1 MYCQECGTKNPDGAI
16 FCMKCGLKIPIITHL
31 NSEGDIIDD
40 NEVVQQKMKNVP
52 SHLTSKWDRINNG
65 NLQQIKK
72 VPSHLTNTWDLIDD
86 DEAINKM
93 RKSSQYFVLSVPVIT
108 EEAPEKIIRT
118 DPATRA
124 GATLLGGFLFGT
136 VGALAGYAATG
147 TKVTQK
153 GSIKKSERQKIGFD
167 VSVHKNG
174 IKMIKM
180 NDKSN
185 IFKIPWER
193 IIAVSHGKNSIT
205 LTSLNQ
211 DKLKL
216 KGDITALKGLYLITK
231 ESMTGLIEKD
241 EGWK

>member
-31 NSEGDIIDD
+31 NNKGDIIDD
-40 NEVVQQKMKNVP
+40 NEVVLQKMNVP
-52 SHLTSKWDRINNG
+52 SHLTVKWDQNNNG
-65 NLQQIKK
+65 LQQIKK

-93 RKSSQYFVLSVPVIT
+93 KKLSQYFVLSVPVIT
-108 EEAPEKIIRT
+108 EEAPDKIIRT

-136 VGALAGYAATG
+136 VGALSGYAATG

-153 GSIKKSERQKIGFD
+153 GPIKKSVIQKIGFD

-180 NDKSN
+180 KDKSN

-216 KGDITALKGLYLITK
+216 KGDITALKGLFLITK
-231 ESMTGLIEKD
+231 ESMIGLIEKD